1 MLQLNKD
8 QTDCSQPPSLDPST
22 APFQM
27 IWWRKSGRKQQVN
40 NVSND
45 LLLTRQTH
53 GIQSDM
59 IYQTRHPDVWKIT
72 ISEHPIPK
80 NQPLR
85 FLWLTLLPKVFQH
98 TFHETSIFWKCN
110 KREGNA
116 IFWVGKKGL
125 DYRCFKCCCKKPDVF
140 FVQPP
145 PSSSDPA
152 CWVTW
157 DLSARYSLQR
167 RGQLDSSC
175 GIFCLDTS
183 TMDLNLPARYPRWIV
198 YTLYFQYN
206 KWVYP
211 HFRQEIHLPP
221 ANSKS
226 FRRSTNPGRSR
237 FQIDFVVFSSSFREK
252 KRCDSRHM
260 NHNMILETASLSV
273 STTLNQPIEFQY
285 LMIDYD

>member
-1 MLQLNKD
+1 MSEGLLLVSIQ
-8 QTDCSQPPSLDPST
+8 SPRISLSDSSGSL
-22 APFQM
+22 FC
-27 IWWRKSGRKQQVN
+27 RKS
-40 NVSND
+40 S
-45 LLLTRQTH
+45 
-53 GIQSDM
+53 S
-59 IYQTRHPDVWKIT
+59 
-72 ISEHPIPK
+72 IPSMK
-80 NQPLR
+80 
-85 FLWLTLLPKVFQH
+85 LP
-98 TFHETSIFWKCN
+98 SFWKCD

-125 DYRCFKCCCKKPDVF
+125 DYRCFKCCCKKPEVF

-167 RGQLDSSC
+167 RGQLDST
-175 GIFCLDTS
+175 IFCLDTS
-183 TMDLNLPARYPRWIV
+183 TMDLNLPARYPLL
-198 YTLYFQYN
+198 LYFQYN
-206 KWVYP
+206 NLVYCIP

-226 FRRSTNPGRSR
+226 FRRSMNPGRSR

-252 KRCDSRHM
+252 NRCDSRHM
-260 NHNMILETASLSV
+260 NHNMILETGSLSV

-285 LMIDYD
+285 LMIDYDQLWFNWFNISF